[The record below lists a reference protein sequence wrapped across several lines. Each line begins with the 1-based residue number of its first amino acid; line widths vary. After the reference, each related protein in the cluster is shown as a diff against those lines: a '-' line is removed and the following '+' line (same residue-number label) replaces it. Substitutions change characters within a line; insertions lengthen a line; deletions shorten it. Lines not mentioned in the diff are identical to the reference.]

1 MVSNIEFRVLLPDGA
16 VRWIGER
23 ARVALTTVMGSSMRL
38 LGVSIDVTKRK
49 EAEED
54 AHRQREQI
62 NLLGRVSLLGEMTAS
77 LAHELNQP
85 LSAMVTNANAGMRL
99 IDRGKED
106 PKNLARYPLD
116 VVSDGRRAHDIIQ
129 NVRNTIKKGDSNR
142 RRINVN
148 ELVTNVA
155 HVIRRMQLPI
165 PAR

>member
-1 MVSNIEFRVLLPDGA
+1 MA
-16 VRWIGER
+16 
-23 ARVALTTVMGSSMRL
+23 
-38 LGVSIDVTKRK
+38 IDVTKRK

-54 AHRQREQI
+54 ARRQREQI

-99 IDRGKED
+99 IDKGKED
-106 PKNLARYPLD
+106 PKTLRDILSD
-116 VVSDGRRAHDIIQ
+116 VVADGRRAHDIIQ
-129 NVRNTIKKGDSNR
+129 NVRNTIKKGDPNR
-142 RRINVN
+142 RRINLN

-155 HVIRRMQLPI
+155 HIIRPMQWPI